1 MIRVERNPAP
11 SAAAQACAY
20 LGAVLVGFAVSAL
33 LVAATGYDP
42 AEAFGA
48 IWQGAVGSQ
57 SARVGSL
64 VKATPLILTGLAA
77 AVAFRARLW
86 SIGQEGQVY
95 AGAMAGWVAVLL
107 VPGAPALLLIPLAL
121 ILGAAGGAG
130 LGAVAAGLR
139 TRFGVNEVISTVMLN
154 YIVVYLLSW
163 LLSGGAW
170 GEVGATV
177 SYLQSPP
184 APEAAQ
190 LPNFD
195 GRGRLHLGFALALA
209 ASVACA
215 VLIARTPLGFEIRA
229 LGGNPEALRRRGVDV
244 GRLTLVV
251 MALSG
256 ALAGLAGICEVLGV
270 TDRLRGGDL
279 YGLGY
284 AGVVIGLI
292 GGSRPLGVLAAGLFF
307 GGLANGAVFMSVL
320 SDAPAA
326 LAQAIQG
333 ILLISILCGGV
344 AARTRL
350 RRTVPH
356 VG

>member
-1 MIRVERNPAP
+1 MIRIERNPAP
-11 SAAAQACAY
+11 SAATLALSYVGAC
-20 LGAVLVGFAVSAL
+20 VMGFAISAL
-33 LVAATGYDP
+33 LIAATGYDP

-57 SARVGSL
+57 TAMIGSL

-77 AVAFRARLW
+77 AIAFRARLW

-95 AGAMAGWVAVLL
+95 AGAMAGWCAVLL
-107 VPGAPALLLIPLAL
+107 VPDAPALLLIPLAL

-139 TRFGVNEVISTVMLN
+139 TRYGVNEIISTVMLN
-154 YIVVYLLSW
+154 YIIVYLLSW

-177 SYLQSPP
+177 SYQQSPP

-195 GRGRLHLGFALALA
+195 DRGRLHLGFAIALA
-209 ASVACA
+209 ASLACA

-229 LGGNPEALRRRGVDV
+229 LGGNGEALRRRGVDV
-244 GRLTLVV
+244 GRLTFVV

-256 ALAGLAGICEVLGV
+256 ALAGLAGIGEVLGV
-270 TDRLRGGDL
+270 TDRLRGDEL

-292 GGSRPLGVLAAGLFF
+292 AGLRPIGVLVAGLFF

-333 ILLISILCGGV
+333 VLLISILCGGV

-350 RRTVPH
+350 RRTVAH